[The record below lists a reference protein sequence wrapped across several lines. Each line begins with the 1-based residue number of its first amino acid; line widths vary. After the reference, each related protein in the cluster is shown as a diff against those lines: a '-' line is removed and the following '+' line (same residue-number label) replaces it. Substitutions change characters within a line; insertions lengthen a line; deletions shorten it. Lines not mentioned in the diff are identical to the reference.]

1 MGIETL
7 AIASLGAS
15 VIGGGVSAMGASATA
30 DANSSY
36 NAYKAGVA
44 RNNAIIAERNAVEA
58 THAGE
63 VAASTN
69 DMKTRTTIG
78 TQIVNQAANGLDVG
92 SGTNKLI
99 QDSARDLG
107 HLDTLTILHNAAKNA
122 AGFRAQGMNFTAES
136 LLDDAAAKNAKTAGE
151 YSVAT
156 SLLGGAS
163 SFSDKWLGYQQKGV
177 FA

>member
-7 AIASLGAS
+7 AVASLGAS
-15 VIGGGVSAMGASATA
+15 LVGGGVSAMGASASA
-30 DANSSY
+30 DAASSMS
-36 NAYKAGVA
+36 AYKAGVA
-44 RNNAIIAERNAVEA
+44 RNNAIIAERNAIEA

-69 DMKTRTTIG
+69 DMKTRTTLG

-92 SGTNKLI
+92 SGTNKAI

-122 AGFRAQGMNFTAES
+122 QGFRAQGMNFTAEG

-151 YSVAT
+151 YSVTT

-163 SFSDKWLGYQQKGV
+163 SFSDKWMKYSYSGAL
-177 FA
+177 